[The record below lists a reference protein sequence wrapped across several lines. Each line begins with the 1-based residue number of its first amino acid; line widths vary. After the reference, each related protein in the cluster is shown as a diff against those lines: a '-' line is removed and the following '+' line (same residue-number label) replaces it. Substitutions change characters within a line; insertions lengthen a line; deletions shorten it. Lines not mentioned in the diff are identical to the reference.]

1 MHRVL
6 IVADTLYYILES
18 CWQSILKIVSTKKKK
33 EMVIMWCDAG
43 VSQANNFVVYQCT
56 KSTCYMP

>member
-18 CWQSILKIVSTKKKK
+18 CWQWILKIVSTKKKK
-33 EMVIMWCDAG
+33 EMVIMWHDAG
-43 VSQANNFVVYQCT
+43 VSQANNFTVYQCT
-56 KSTCYMP
+56 KSACYMP